1 MVEWPER
8 IPWDMLPQQYLTVLI
23 SPGGDSGTS
32 SSTRSIQVIATGM
45 STPEMESLQT
55 QLSECEADDDGLRR
69 E

>member
-8 IPWDMLPQQYLTVLI
+8 IPWDMLPKQYLTVLI
-23 SPGGDSGTS
+23 SPSEDSGTS
-32 SSTRSIQVIATGM
+32 SSTRSIQLMATGM

-55 QLSECEADDDGLRR
+55 QLSECEAGDEGLRR